1 MQNKLYLCS
10 RMKRYLII
18 ILLLLIGVFTASAQ
32 EVIAHRGYHAK
43 ANGAH
48 NSIGAFVA
56 AIESG
61 FTMSE
66 FDIVRT
72 AKGERIVAHGPKHGQ
87 MKISES
93 SFEELRTEPLV
104 NGEQIPSLTEFL
116 EMTTKYPE
124 ARLIVEIKSDS
135 AEEELVSCDV
145 VLKELERL
153 GLIERSTFISFSQQI
168 CDYFAQKGYPTLY
181 LAGDMK
187 PKTAKERGYEGINY
201 HSAIY
206 KLKPNW
212 IRKAHNMGLK
222 VGVWTVN
229 SEKVAKWAIRKGLDY
244 ITSDDP
250 EMVRELIANKEQT
263 REKRKRDRR

>member
-1 MQNKLYLCS
+1 
-10 RMKRYLII
+10 MKRYLII
-18 ILLLLIGVFTASAQ
+18 ILLLLTGVFSASSQ

-72 AKGERIVAHGPKHGQ
+72 AEGERIVAHGPKHGN

-93 SFEELRTEPLV
+93 SFDELRTEPLV
-104 NGEQIPSLTEFL
+104 NGEQIPSLAEFL
-116 EMTTKYPE
+116 EMTTRYPE
-124 ARLIVEIKSDS
+124 ARLIVEIKTDTK
-135 AEEELVSCDV
+135 EEELLSCEV
-145 VLKELERL
+145 VKRELERL

-168 CDYFAQKGYPTLY
+168 CDYFASQGYPTLY
-181 LAGDMK
+181 LTGDMK
-187 PKTAKERGYEGINY
+187 PKTAKERGYAGINY

-229 SEKVAKWAIRKGLDY
+229 SEKIAKWAIRKGLDY

-250 EMVRELIANKEQT
+250 EMVRNLIANNDTKQ
-263 REKRKRDRR
+263 EKRKRDRR

>member
-1 MQNKLYLCS
+1 M
-10 RMKRYLII
+10 
-18 ILLLLIGVFTASAQ
+18 LLLLAGAFSASSQ

-72 AKGERIVAHGPKHGQ
+72 SEGERIVAHGPKHGN
-87 MKISES
+87 MKIAES

-116 EMTTKYPE
+116 EMTTRYPE
-124 ARLIVEIKSDS
+124 ARLIVEIKTDTK
-135 AEEELVSCDV
+135 EEELISCEV
-145 VLKELERL
+145 VKRELERL
-153 GLIERSTFISFSQQI
+153 GLLERSTFISFSQQI
-168 CDYFAQKGYPTLY
+168 CDYFAKDGYPTLY
-181 LAGDMK
+181 LTGDMK
-187 PKTAKERGYEGINY
+187 PKTAKERGYAGINY

-250 EMVRELIANKEQT
+250 EMVRNLIANKET
-263 REKRKRDRR
+263 KREKRKRDRR

>member
-1 MQNKLYLCS
+1 MRKYLT
-10 RMKRYLII
+10 I
-18 ILLLLIGVFTASAQ
+18 ILFALGAFSASSQ

-72 AKGERIVAHGPKHGQ
+72 AEGERIVAHGPKHGN

-93 SFEELRTEPLV
+93 SFEKLRTETLV

-116 EMTTKYPE
+116 EMTTRYPE
-124 ARLIVEIKSDS
+124 ARLIVEIKSDTK
-135 AEEELVSCDV
+135 EEELISCEV
-145 VLKELERL
+145 VKRELERL
-153 GLIERSTFISFSQQI
+153 GLLERSTFISFSQQI
-168 CDYFAQKGYPTLY
+168 CDYFAKDGYPTLY
-181 LAGDMK
+181 LTGDMK
-187 PKTAKERGYEGINY
+187 PKTAKERGYAGINY

-212 IRKAHNMGLK
+212 IRKAHNIGLK
-222 VGVWTVN
+222 AGVWTVN
-229 SEKVAKWAIRKGLDY
+229 SEKIAKWAIRKGLDY

-250 EMVRELIANKEQT
+250 EMVRNLIEQKDAPKERK

>member
-1 MQNKLYLCS
+1 M
-10 RMKRYLII
+10 
-18 ILLLLIGVFTASAQ
+18 LLIGVFSASAQ

-72 AKGERIVAHGPKHGQ
+72 AEGERIVAHGPKHGN
-87 MKISES
+87 MKIAES

-104 NGEQIPSLTEFL
+104 NGEAIPSLTEFL
-116 EMTTKYPE
+116 EMTTRYPE
-124 ARLIVEIKSDS
+124 ARLIVEIKTDTK
-135 AEEELVSCDV
+135 EEELISCEV
-145 VLKELERL
+145 VKRELERL
-153 GLIERSTFISFSQQI
+153 GLLERSTFISFSQQI
-168 CDYFAQKGYPTLY
+168 CDYFAKDGYPTLY
-181 LAGDMK
+181 LTGDMK
-187 PKTAKERGYEGINY
+187 PKTAKERGYAGINY
-201 HSAIY
+201 NSAIY

-250 EMVRELIANKEQT
+250 EMVRELIANKEIK
-263 REKRKRDRR
+263 REKRKKER